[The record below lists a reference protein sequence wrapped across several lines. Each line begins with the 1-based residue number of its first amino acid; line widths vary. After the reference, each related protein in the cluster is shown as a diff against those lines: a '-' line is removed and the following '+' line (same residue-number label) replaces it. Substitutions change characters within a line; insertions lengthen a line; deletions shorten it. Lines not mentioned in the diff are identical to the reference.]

1 VVDVGGGGL
10 NAYFRAGQDFNLL
23 SYFMTL
29 DSARLGITF
38 TGMYAMDVIAGDTPS
53 AISAQG
59 LLLQLLVAGPAS
71 MMAVY
76 YEAKEGLVVQRA
88 ERDE

>member
-1 VVDVGGGGL
+1 
-10 NAYFRAGQDFNLL
+10 
-23 SYFMTL
+23 
-29 DSARLGITF
+29 
-38 TGMYAMDVIAGDTPS
+38 MYAMDVIAGDTPS

-59 LLLQLLVAGPAS
+59 LLLRLLVAGPAS

-88 ERDE
+88 ERETNRKV